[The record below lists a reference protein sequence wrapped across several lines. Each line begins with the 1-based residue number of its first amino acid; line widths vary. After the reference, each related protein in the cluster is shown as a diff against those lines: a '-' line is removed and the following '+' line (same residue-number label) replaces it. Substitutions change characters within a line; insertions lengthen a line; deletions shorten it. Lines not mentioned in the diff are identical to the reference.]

1 LNIVLDKMLTISHLC
16 VRVGNTRILQD
27 FSLSIAPGQVHA
39 IMGPNGTGKSTL
51 VKVLAGHPCYEI
63 ESGSVTFLGK
73 DLLALSPEE
82 RVHTGLFLSYQT
94 PVEVPGVSTDR
105 FLRAAFDAKRKAT
118 GLEPI
123 AETEFRQ
130 ILEARMSL
138 LQTGNEEMLRELNV
152 GCSGGEK
159 KRNEIM
165 QMAILEPQ
173 LALLDE
179 IDSGLDIDALK
190 MVSKGVNAI
199 MRGDNK
205 SMLLI
210 THYQRLLEYIV
221 PDFVHVMVDGRIV
234 ESGGAELALHLE
246 EHGYEQLQG
255 ALV

>member
-1 LNIVLDKMLTISHLC
+1 MNIVLDKMLTISHLC